1 LADWLCTA
9 TARKLAVSRKIGR
22 NLMLRFV
29 LALFLCSACHAVAT
43 GASSAQAAANE
54 LATCLDPSTTIGA
67 GGDVSDKEIASA
79 QTACAKLQKTTQDE
93 KLLKR
98 INAAAATLASEAK
111 RRGKP

>member
-1 LADWLCTA
+1 
-9 TARKLAVSRKIGR
+9 
-22 NLMLRFV
+22 MLRFV
-29 LALFLCSACHAVAT
+29 LALFLCSACLHAVAT

-93 KLLKR
+93 KLLMR